1 MADDTL
7 EPRSTVATLHRPEID
22 AQVDPQ
28 PYKDAGMM
36 HTVPMPATGA
46 PIKWAPAQPMQDK
59 VNADVVAIFTD
70 EETWAGPMH
79 VVQALAQYRTH
90 INPKAK
96 LVADNF
102 AATGSSVVEGR
113 EDGGVLRVVGFDTN
127 VPNLIADFARE

>member
-59 VNADVVAIFTD
+59 VNADNRAQPGMYDKIKSVFTGD
-70 EETWAGPMH
+70 
-79 VVQALAQYRTH
+79 
-90 INPKAK
+90 NPYVK
-96 LVADNF
+96 
-102 AATGSSVVEGR
+102 
-113 EDGGVLRVVGFDTN
+113 
-127 VPNLIADFARE
+127 